1 MNPPDPTPPDAGFF
15 GSFGLRLGRYFVH
28 GVLILAPIVV
38 TLSLL
43 HWVVFS
49 IDGWLRPYV
58 GLPGV
63 GFLLVM
69 FGVLVIGWIGSF
81 FLIDRL
87 FALFDRWFERVP
99 GLSFIYSSVRDFFQ
113 AFVGKKRRFT
123 KAVLV
128 NVLADEVWQVG
139 FLTDEDVTNFNLG
152 AEYVSA
158 YVPQAYNVAGQL
170 YLIKRERIR
179 PIDHLPSADVM
190 KYAVTGGAVDIPSPP
205 PAAKTPPKA

>member
-1 MNPPDPTPPDAGFF
+1 MKIDDPLPTPNGLFDNL
-15 GSFGLRLGRYFVH
+15 GLRLGRYFVQ
-28 GVLILAPIVV
+28 GVLILAPIVI
-38 TLSLL
+38 TLALL
-43 HWVVFS
+43 HWFFFS
-49 IDGWLRPYV
+49 IDDWLRPYV
-58 GLPGV
+58 GIPGV

-69 FGVLVIGWIGSF
+69 FGVLVIGWVGSF

-128 NVLADEVWQVG
+128 NVLADEVWLVG

-190 KYAVTGGAVDIPSPP
+190 KYAVTGGAVDILTPP
-205 PAAKTPPKA
+205 PAAKPPAKD